1 MSYCKYD
8 ALDCFHT
15 EIEILSECNHPNV
28 IKIKSACFDGT
39 VIKELVRNQAS
50 PIQHVS
56 REINRLMHGHSNASS
71 DYSDDRN
78 ILKRHRKVC
87 YYVMKLAEYGELYR
101 IIETNERLSEDLIRH
116 LFAQLLDGLN
126 YLH

>member
-28 IKIKSACFDGT
+28 IKIKSANFDGT
-39 VIKELVRNQAS
+39 VVKELVRNQTPA
-50 PIQHVS
+50 PLQHVS
-56 REINRLMHGHSNASS
+56 RELNKLMSEQSNASS
-71 DYSDDRN
+71 DYSEGTS
-78 ILKRHRKVC
+78 ILKRQSKVC

-116 LFAQLLDGLN
+116 LFA
-126 YLH
+126 